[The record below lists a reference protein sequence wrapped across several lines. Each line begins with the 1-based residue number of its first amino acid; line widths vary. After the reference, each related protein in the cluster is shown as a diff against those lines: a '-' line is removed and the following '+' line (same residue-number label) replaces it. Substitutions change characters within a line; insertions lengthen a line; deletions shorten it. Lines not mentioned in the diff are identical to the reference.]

1 MRLDLPTFDRPIKAY
16 SGSGLR
22 GQLATSG
29 LDITNDAF
37 MYLSLRVFNFARFVL
52 FSHPKDEAEK
62 AREGGEGGCGVAYPP
77 IGRGKVEAFGRK
89 EDITTDTIVINT
101 AGSKAMRKPQDSLL
115 LCLYKNTAPAHKVKA
130 ARVWFVQEK

>member
-62 AREGGEGGCGVAYPP
+62 AREGGKGGCGVAYPP

-89 EDITTDTIVINT
+89 EDITY
-101 AGSKAMRKPQDSLL
+101 RHHR
-115 LCLYKNTAPAHKVKA
+115 HKH
-130 ARVWFVQEK
+130 RREQGDEETPRLPPTLFV